1 MSRALRLFTRRPHAV
16 VSSQPWRVTL
26 ARRVPPTLRV
36 AAAAL
41 ALTIVLPSMLGG
53 IVDRIPQGRLTAFAA
68 GAAPPAPVFHPD
80 PTPVTLRDEFTRKK
94 FTLDAQTGNYLSPKV
109 TSKTK
114 HDDLVPVLI
123 DNRYLRD
130 LRGQPV
136 FLRASIRDKLLVADK
151 AMFAK
156 KKAHLVIT
164 YGFRSNSLQQ
174 ELYSKINGKGKVAEV
189 GGSFHE
195 AGMALDLSNW
205 RDAQHFMIDAGFVG
219 GCYGIEEDLVH
230 YSIDEINKAS
240 NMDAFKR
247 CTLKEI
253 PENIL
258 KGVKTVGRVT
268 GRAGKATF
276 GKLKG
281 K

>member
-1 MSRALRLFTRRPHAV
+1 MRL
-16 VSSQPWRVTL
+16 
-26 ARRVPPTLRV
+26 V
-36 AAAAL
+36 AAAFAL
-41 ALTIVLPSMLGG
+41 AMVLPSMHGVPLGLLPR
-53 IVDRIPQGRLTAFAA
+53 VELTAFAA
-68 GAAPPAPVFHPD
+68 AAGPPAPVFHAE
-80 PTPVTLRDEFTRKK
+80 PTPVALQQEFSRKN
-94 FTLDAQTGNYLSPKV
+94 FQLDVPSGNYLSPKV
-109 TSKTK
+109 SAKTR
-114 HDDLVPVLI
+114 HDPLVPVEI
-123 DNRYLRD
+123 DGRYVRD

-136 FLRASIRDKLLVADK
+136 FLRESIREKLLAADK
-151 AMFAK
+151 AMFSK
-156 KKAHLVIT
+156 KKAHLAIT
-164 YGFRSNSLQQ
+164 YGFRSNTLQQ
-174 ELYSKINGKGKVAEV
+174 ELYRKIAGKGKVAEV

-258 KGVKTVGRVT
+258 KGVKSVGRVT
-268 GRAGKATF
+268 GKAGKATL

>member
-1 MSRALRLFTRRPHAV
+1 MLRL
-16 VSSQPWRVTL
+16 
-26 ARRVPPTLRV
+26 
-36 AAAAL
+36 AAAVL
-41 ALTIVLPSMLGG
+41 ALTIVLPSMLEG
-53 IVDRIPQGRLTAFAA
+53 IVHLISPGRLAAFAA
-68 GAAPPAPVFHPD
+68 GAAPPAPAFHPE
-80 PTPVTLRDEFTRKK
+80 PTPATLREEFTRKK

-109 TSKTK
+109 STKTK

-123 DNRYLRD
+123 DGRYLSD

-136 FLRASIRDKLLVADK
+136 FLRASIRDTLLVADK

-174 ELYSKINGKGKVAEV
+174 DLYRKINGKGKVADV

-230 YSIDEINKAS
+230 YSIDEISKAS

-258 KGVKTVGRVT
+258 KGVKAVGRVT
-268 GRAGKATF
+268 GKAGKATF